1 MDISLKL
8 NQEWSPMRLSSPG
21 IRAHLPPFAPSSTYF
36 DHRQLTILSFGENY
50 VSLWKH
56 EGRVREM
63 GIGTT

>member
-1 MDISLKL
+1 
-8 NQEWSPMRLSSPG
+8 MRLSSPG

-50 VSLWKH
+50 VSLWRH